1 MSVEKKRKST
11 LLSTILRRGDYQLY
25 LLLLPTIIYF
35 VIFHYGPM
43 YGLQIAFKDFIAA
56 KGIWGSPWIGFEH
69 FRRFFRSY
77 QFSKVLR
84 NTVGLSFYQ
93 LFAGF
98 PVPIILALLLNQ
110 LVSRQYRKLV
120 QTVTYAPHFISVVVL
135 AGMLT
140 LFLSPSSGVVNHVIR
155 MISGKSVFFL
165 AEPKWFKTV
174 FVFSGIWQ
182 NTGWNAI
189 IYLAALAGINP
200 ELHEAAIVDG
210 AKKIQRI
217 IHIDVPGILPTA
229 VILLIL
235 NMGRIMNVN
244 FQKVLLLQNYLNLES
259 SEVIKTYVYK
269 IGLLNAQYGYSTA
282 IGLFNNLINL
292 TLVLTVNRIAKSL
305 GRTSLW

>member
-1 MSVEKKRKST
+1 LSVEKKRKST